1 MSKPVLTTDFP
12 GLKLAARGKV
22 RDIYDLGDALLIVTT
37 DRISAFDVIM
47 NEGIPNKGYVLTQ
60 ISAYW
65 FREMEGIIKN
75 HIISVDVADFPKECQ
90 PYAKTLA
97 GRSMLVKKAQPLPA
111 ECIVRGYLSGS
122 GWKDY
127 KKTGSI
133 CGIKLPEGLKE
144 SDRLPQPIFT
154 PSTKAELGTHDE
166 NISFETMVELCGAE
180 TATRVRDVTLA
191 IYEKARDLAD
201 RKGII
206 IADTKFEYGIY
217 DGELIII
224 DECMTPDSSRFWP
237 KEGYQPGGPQPS
249 FDKQF
254 LRDYLETLD
263 WGKTAPAPPLP
274 AEIVAKTAEKYREA
288 LFRITGISV

>member
-1 MSKPVLTTDFP
+1 MSQLVMQTDFP
-12 GLKLAARGKV
+12 DLKLMARGKV
-22 RDIYDLGDALLIVTT
+22 RDIYDLGETLLLVTS

-47 NEGIPNKGYVLTQ
+47 NQPIPDKGIVLTQ
-60 ISAYW
+60 ISAFW
-65 FREMEGIIKN
+65 FSQMEDIVKN
-75 HIISVDVADFPKECQ
+75 HIISIDVADFPAECQ
-90 PYAKTLA
+90 PYADVLK

-111 ECIVRGYLSGS
+111 ECIVRGYVSGS

-127 KKTGSI
+127 KTSGSI
-133 CGIKLPEGLKE
+133 CGIQLPAGLKE
-144 SDRLPQPIFT
+144 SDRLPEPIFT

-166 NISFETMVELCGAE
+166 NISFDTMAKLCGRELAE
-180 TATRVRDVTLA
+180 Q
-191 IYEKARDLAD
+191 ARDYTLKIYTRAHELAD
-201 RKGII
+201 QKGII
-206 IADTKFEYGIY
+206 IADTKFEFGVY

-237 KEGYQPGGPQPS
+237 KDLYAPGGPQPS

-274 AEIVAKTAEKYREA
+274 MEIVEKTAEKYREA
-288 LFRITGISV
+288 LFRIADIRI